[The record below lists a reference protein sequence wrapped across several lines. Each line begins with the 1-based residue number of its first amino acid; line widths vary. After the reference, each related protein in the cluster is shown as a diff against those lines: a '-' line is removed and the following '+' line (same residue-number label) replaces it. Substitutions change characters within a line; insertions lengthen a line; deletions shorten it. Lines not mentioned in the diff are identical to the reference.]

1 MAAPKTKKAAQKIAD
16 NPRPAIRA
24 KLVAFAHYYRGHSSD
39 RVRGNSKACYQ
50 MISDKASDATA
61 EAMGSIYLNHPI
73 VQEILAESAERLTE
87 SADVTQAM
95 VLNEL
100 RKLAFFDIRNLYD
113 DAGNPKSIGELDDD
127 TAAAITGLD
136 AVNIGNSDSGIG
148 SVLKYKL
155 ADKKGALELFGKH
168 LKLWTDKSEVT
179 VNGGK
184 SLAELAQEARD
195 ESE

>member
-1 MAAPKTKKAAQKIAD
+1 MTKKDRPAWAKKVVAD
-16 NPRPAIRA
+16 NPSESTKA
-24 KLVAFAHYYRGHSSD
+24 KLREFKDLYRGGPD
-39 RVRGNSKACYQ
+39 GVRGNATACY
-50 MISDKASDATA
+50 MHLHPKAKRDSA
-61 EAMGSIYLNHPI
+61 EPRAHVYFNHPYT
-73 VQEILAESAERLTE
+73 QELLAEDSERLTKE
-87 SADVTQAM
+87 CDVTQAM

-100 RKLAFFDIRNLYD
+100 RKLAFFDIRKLYD
-113 DAGNPKSIGELDDD
+113 DDGNPKAISELDDD

-184 SLAELAQEARD
+184 SLADLVKQARD

>member
-1 MAAPKTKKAAQKIAD
+1 MSDLPKHKRWSKNIAD
-16 NPRPAIRA
+16 NPSDTMKA
-24 KLVAFAHYYRGHSSD
+24 KLRKFADLYRGGPD
-39 RVRGNSKACYQ
+39 EVRGNATACY
-50 MISDKASDATA
+50 MSMFPNAKARSAGVKGG
-61 EAMGSIYLNHPI
+61 EYLHHAFT
-73 VQEILAESAERLTE
+73 QAILEEDNERITKE
-87 SADVTQAM
+87 CDVTQAM

-100 RKLAFFDIRNLYD
+100 RKLAFFDIRKLYD
-113 DAGNPKSIGELDDD
+113 DTGNPKSIGELDDD

>member
-1 MAAPKTKKAAQKIAD
+1 MTDAPKEKRAANLSE
-16 NPRPAIRA
+16 NPKLSVKA
-24 KLVAFAHYYRGHSSD
+24 KLKQFKDLYRGGPD
-39 RVRGNSKACYQ
+39 ELRGNARRCY
-50 MISDKASDATA
+50 MTVHPTANPKTATGKAS
-61 EAMGSIYLNHPI
+61 GYLNHPYT
-73 VQEILAESAERLTE
+73 QKLLAEDNERMTKE
-87 SADVTQAM
+87 CDVTQAM

-100 RKLAFFDIRNLYD
+100 RKLAFFDIRKLYD
-113 DAGNPKSIGELDDD
+113 DAGNPKSIGDLDDD

-136 AVNIGNSDSGIG
+136 AVNIGNSESGIG